1 MARYHRRGHPKRKH
15 PGFGALPK
23 PSRRAVSVL
32 AGLLRVADA
41 LDRSHKQPVRRLAV
55 SERGDALRIQAEARG
70 DCELELWGVA
80 GRIALLEETLGVH
93 ARVEAASGAQSG
105 PRRAL
110 LRA

>member
-1 MARYHRRGHPKRKH
+1 M
-15 PGFGALPK
+15 
-23 PSRRAVSVL
+23 L

-41 LDRSHKQPVRRLAV
+41 LDRSHKQPVQRLAV
-55 SERGDALRIQAEARG
+55 SERGLALRILAEARG

-80 GRIALLEETLGVH
+80 GRLALFEETLGVR
-93 ARVEAASGAQSG
+93 ARVEAVSSAQSG